1 MFGSFL
7 RASWLV
13 LAPPKF
19 TRPTGADIVMESITL
34 KTRNER
40 YGDVTTVIICG
51 WLDGLDYSN
60 ESRHPL
66 PYGLGTGECG
76 GP

>member
-1 MFGSFL
+1 
-7 RASWLV
+7 
-13 LAPPKF
+13 
-19 TRPTGADIVMESITL
+19 MESITL